1 MKKTI
6 FATATALACLV
17 APAFADDALPAP
29 PTEPYYAPEVRTCDT
44 VELEIYFKPGT
55 AELTSF
61 ARDAIREAREQMS
74 GCAVLNI
81 DATTKAGDATSEATK
96 LSLAEARRMTVMTEL
111 RAHGIQS
118 SKTNLKTDV
127 SAEASNAIMA
137 RDVELKMDTEVAVV
151 G

>member
-6 FATATALACLV
+6 SAATTALACIA

-29 PTEPYYAPEVRTCDT
+29 PTEPYYAPEIRACDS
-44 VELEIYFKPGT
+44 VELEIYFEPGS

-81 DATTKAGDATSEATK
+81 DATSKAGDAQSTATK
-96 LSLAEARRMTVMTEL
+96 LSLAEARRVTVMSEL

-118 SKTNLKTDV
+118 AQTNLRTDI
-127 SAEASNAIMA
+127 SADASDAVMA
-137 RDVELKMDTEVAVV
+137 RDVNLKMDMKPAII